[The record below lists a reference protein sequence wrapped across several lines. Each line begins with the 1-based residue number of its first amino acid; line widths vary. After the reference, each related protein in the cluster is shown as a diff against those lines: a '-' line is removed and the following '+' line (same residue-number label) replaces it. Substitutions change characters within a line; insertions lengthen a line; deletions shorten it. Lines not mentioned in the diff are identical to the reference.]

1 MSYTSAINLS
11 SLDGSTG
18 FKLDGVSE
26 DDRSGISVSSAGDV
40 NGDGYSD
47 FIIGANLSNSNGSNA
62 GSSYVVFG
70 KSGGFDA
77 SVNLSTLN
85 GSTGF
90 RLAGGTADD
99 NSGYSVAAAGDVNG
113 DGLDDMII
121 GARYAD
127 PNSQSLAGSAYVV
140 FGKTSGFASSIN
152 LSTLNGTTGFRLDV
166 LVVSSGAT
174 ADATL
179 FEAWTA
185 TSDSRNDGSAYLTVA
200 GYTVNLAAVTNG
212 TKGWLVSN
220 DGNETAVTLT
230 GSAKADTLIGGTG
243 ADSLIG
249 GADDDSLDG
258 GAGNDELTGG
268 EGNDSFIISAGTDS
282 VTDLGKR
289 RDVLVVWSGATVNA
303 ALAADWTATEDSKN
317 DGAANLTAVG
327 YTVNLEDASGDNGWS
342 VSNADNGSDVSL
354 TGSAKADTLTG
365 GNGADSLSGGD
376 GDDSLD
382 GGAGDDTLTGGAGAD
397 TFIIGAGTDSVTD
410 LGTGSD
416 VLVVSSGAT
425 VNATLAADWTA
436 TASSSNAGTA
446 NINAA
451 GYSVDLSFA
460 SGNWSVTNAGSST
473 DDINASSSSD
483 VSLTGSANNDTL
495 TGGDGNDSLSGGA
508 GDDSLDGGAGNDTLI
523 GGDGADGLSG
533 GDGEDSLD
541 GGADNDTLTGAAGAD
556 FFTISAGTD
565 SITDLGDGADVLAV
579 SAGAGVNATLA
590 GDWTA
595 TSSSSNAGTANLI
608 AAGFAVNLAAASG
621 ANGWSVSN
629 AGNATSV
636 SLTGSSNADTLIGGD
651 GAETLSGG
659 AGNDSLNGGA
669 GDDLALLAGN
679 QSDYRFGVRDGV
691 VITSGADGI
700 DQFSNIERFKWGSAA
715 EISLASLSASGSNVG
730 LFYSEIGNGVFEYR
744 LPDAYTGPFKGIVN
758 QEITGD
764 TEDIVYGTQQADFI
778 YTGAGDDAVD
788 GGGGND
794 VIDGGLDSNFLIGSA
809 GVDTFFLDGRAA
821 ATTTTWSTIT
831 DLSPGE
837 HLTIWGYQPGVSRL
851 LWVANDGADGYK
863 GATMH
868 SDLDGNG
875 VIDTSVTFSG
885 LTQAQLPAPIYGF
898 IDGNDYIMF
907 G

>member
-220 DGNETAVTLT
+220 DGNGTAVTLT
-230 GSAKADTLIGGTG
+230 GSANADTLICGTG

-282 VTDLGKR
+282 VTDLSKR

-317 DGAANLTAVG
+317 DGAANLTAAP
-327 YTVNLEDASGDNGWS
+327 LSPPPERARKF
-342 VSNADNGSDVSL
+342 A
-354 TGSAKADTLTG
+354 G
-365 GNGADSLSGGD
+365 GRGPGG
-376 GDDSLD
+376 
-382 GGAGDDTLTGGAGAD
+382 
-397 TFIIGAGTDSVTD
+397 
-410 LGTGSD
+410 
-416 VLVVSSGAT
+416 
-425 VNATLAADWTA
+425 LAATCRP
-436 TASSSNAGTA
+436 
-446 NINAA
+446 
-451 GYSVDLSFA
+451 
-460 SGNWSVTNAGSST
+460 SGV
-473 DDINASSSSD
+473 
-483 VSLTGSANNDTL
+483 
-495 TGGDGNDSLSGGA
+495 
-508 GDDSLDGGAGNDTLI
+508 
-523 GGDGADGLSG
+523 
-533 GDGEDSLD
+533 
-541 GGADNDTLTGAAGAD
+541 
-556 FFTISAGTD
+556 
-565 SITDLGDGADVLAV
+565 
-579 SAGAGVNATLA
+579 
-590 GDWTA
+590 
-595 TSSSSNAGTANLI
+595 
-608 AAGFAVNLAAASG
+608 AAA
-621 ANGWSVSN
+621 
-629 AGNATSV
+629 
-636 SLTGSSNADTLIGGD
+636 
-651 GAETLSGG
+651 
-659 AGNDSLNGGA
+659 
-669 GDDLALLAGN
+669 
-679 QSDYRFGVRDGV
+679 
-691 VITSGADGI
+691 
-700 DQFSNIERFKWGSAA
+700 
-715 EISLASLSASGSNVG
+715 
-730 LFYSEIGNGVFEYR
+730 
-744 LPDAYTGPFKGIVN
+744 
-758 QEITGD
+758 
-764 TEDIVYGTQQADFI
+764 
-778 YTGAGDDAVD
+778 
-788 GGGGND
+788 
-794 VIDGGLDSNFLIGSA
+794 
-809 GVDTFFLDGRAA
+809 
-821 ATTTTWSTIT
+821 
-831 DLSPGE
+831 
-837 HLTIWGYQPGVSRL
+837 
-851 LWVANDGADGYK
+851 
-863 GATMH
+863 
-868 SDLDGNG
+868 
-875 VIDTSVTFSG
+875 
-885 LTQAQLPAPIYGF
+885 
-898 IDGNDYIMF
+898 
-907 G
+907 